1 MSAMNSDQIDVDPKN
16 SPIEAR
22 LAFAYAQTMK
32 YRLVIWSSFGLGI
45 LNRLNRLTL
54 WRIIFID
61 CLNNKTN

>member
-1 MSAMNSDQIDVDPKN
+1 MAAMHSDQIDGKPKN

-22 LAFAYAQTMK
+22 LAFTYVQIMK